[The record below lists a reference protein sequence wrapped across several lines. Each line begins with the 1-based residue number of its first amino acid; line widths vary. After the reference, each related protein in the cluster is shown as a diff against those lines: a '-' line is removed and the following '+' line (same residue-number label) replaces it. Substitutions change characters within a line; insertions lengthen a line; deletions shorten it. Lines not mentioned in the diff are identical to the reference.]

1 MLSTCARWT
10 EAGRKVETAIAR
22 PLLHCPPPV
31 DAACDAVVGRVC
43 GRRAKVL
50 AGRTRR
56 PGVAIAEGSGSSER
70 RRRRVVAAA
79 WPREPLASTGC
90 LRGGAPMRRFARR
103 QSARGQSINYILSSP
118 GICGGWGRPLS
129 HRFHTGT
136 AVFRVAAELGRACF
150 KLERLGHKLA
160 TLSKG
165 NPSIFFVQVSSYFLF
180 WVNRKLVLA
189 TLPAPDSMCM

>member
-90 LRGGAPMRRFARR
+90 LRGGAPMRRFASIP
-103 QSARGQSINYILSSP
+103 SAIHQYILSSP
-118 GICGGWGRPLS
+118 GICGGGQTPIS
-129 HRFHTGT
+129 HAFHTGT

-165 NPSIFFVQVSSYFLF
+165 NPSIFFVQVRTFTG
-180 WVNRKLVLA
+180 WDVRLVHA
-189 TLPAPDSMCM
+189 